1 MGLAGWCQSVMFA
14 ADLKGS
20 TAVINVKVEA
30 TTIKEEV
37 LVKVDEAESAPDSK
51 ALGKRNGR
59 RMLERQTESTASVV
73 SDILDPSAALSPE
86 QATTSAIPSA
96 RKRKREGK
104 PDTEARKVASTKA
117 RAKVERARISD
128 MMTSSKTSLSIVD
141 QGEEPDTKVA
151 EIAGPRLSR
160 RSERYSVRCD
170 KLEVGISGDSNDV
183 GRRTF

>member
-20 TAVINVKVEA
+20 TAVVNVKVEA
-30 TTIKEEV
+30 TTIKEKV

-51 ALGKRNGR
+51 ASGKRHGHR
-59 RMLERQTESTASVV
+59 ILERQTESTASVV
-73 SDILDPSAALSPE
+73 SDLLDLSPALSPG

-104 PDTEARKVASTKA
+104 PDTEARKVTSTKT

-128 MMTSSKTSLSIVD
+128 MMTSSKTSLSVVD
-141 QGEEPDTKVA
+141 QGKEPDPKVA
-151 EIAGPRLSR
+151 ANAAIRLSR

-183 GRRTF
+183 GRSTF